1 MYPKSRDI
9 NFKTGNLFPYVI
21 GILGLLAAVYFQ
33 SRAFAFG
40 FLFSTFTVYALSNKK
55 SFKIIASSIFILST
69 ALVLLVFFIKSDSSL
84 GRVLIYKV
92 SIQIFQDNFLLGIGL
107 GNFQE
112 VYLYQQANYFS
123 KEIYTNKE
131 LLLADNTHY
140 AFNDYWQFIIEIGI
154 VGFVIVGVL
163 FYLLGKLVLKSIR
176 SKKHVWLTA
185 NVVSLLIAVLIAALF
200 THIFE
205 QLQYQATVV
214 LCITYLCLIN
224 IRKKWC
230 NITIL
235 SISFLFLLAI
245 GFKGMETYRINN
257 NYNTA
262 LNLYIAGL
270 KKECKIELQKITPI
284 KDNKRAV
291 LYLQILMSSYHLNYE
306 KEILKLLAQYPNA
319 NTYKML
325 GDFYLFNGKIKAAEN
340 AYLTAINMVPNRFLP
355 RQSLLRL
362 YISQKKDTE
371 AEKVA
376 NKIISLSIKIGSSQV
391 NSIKQEAIDF
401 LNKNL

>member
-1 MYPKSRDI
+1 M
-9 NFKTGNLFPYVI
+9 
-21 GILGLLAAVYFQ
+21 GI
-33 SRAFAFG
+33 
-40 FLFSTFTVYALSNKK
+40 FTVYALSNKK
-55 SFKIIASSIFILST
+55 SFKIIASSLFILFT
-69 ALVLLVFFIKSDSSL
+69 VLVLLVFFIKSDSSL

-176 SKKHVWLTA
+176 GKKHVWLTA

-291 LYLQILMSSYHLNYE
+291 LYLQILMSSYRLNYE

-362 YISQKKDTE
+362 YISQKKILRQR
-371 AEKVA
+371 K
-376 NKIISLSIKIGSSQV
+376 LQIK
-391 NSIKQEAIDF
+391 
-401 LNKNL
+401 LYL

>member
-1 MYPKSRDI
+1 
-9 NFKTGNLFPYVI
+9 
-21 GILGLLAAVYFQ
+21 
-33 SRAFAFG
+33 
-40 FLFSTFTVYALSNKK
+40 
-55 SFKIIASSIFILST
+55 
-69 ALVLLVFFIKSDSSL
+69 
-84 GRVLIYKV
+84 
-92 SIQIFQDNFLLGIGL
+92 
-107 GNFQE
+107 
-112 VYLYQQANYFS
+112 
-123 KEIYTNKE
+123 
-131 LLLADNTHY
+131 
-140 AFNDYWQFIIEIGI
+140 
-154 VGFVIVGVL
+154 
-163 FYLLGKLVLKSIR
+163 
-176 SKKHVWLTA
+176 
-185 NVVSLLIAVLIAALF
+185 
-200 THIFE
+200 
-205 QLQYQATVV
+205 
-214 LCITYLCLIN
+214 
-224 IRKKWC
+224 
-230 NITIL
+230 
-235 SISFLFLLAI
+235 
-245 GFKGMETYRINN
+245 METYQINN

-291 LYLQILMSSYHLNYE
+291 LYLQILMSSYHLSYE
-306 KEILKLLAQYPNA
+306 KEILKLIAQYPNA